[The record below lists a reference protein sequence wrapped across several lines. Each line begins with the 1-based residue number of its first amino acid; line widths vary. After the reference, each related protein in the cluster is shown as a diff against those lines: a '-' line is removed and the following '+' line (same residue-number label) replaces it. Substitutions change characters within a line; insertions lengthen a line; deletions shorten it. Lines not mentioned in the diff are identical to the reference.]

1 MGGAIL
7 YTDSTHIKAKA
18 NKHKKQLVTVEE
30 TPKAYIAELDA
41 QVDRDRRVRGKK
53 PFDRDDSPKDGG
65 TTTRMKSTTDPESGQ
80 QCRDGKPTAFITVS
94 IER

>member
-65 TTTRMKSTTDPESGQ
+65 TTTRMKSMTDPRVANNVGGNAG
-80 QCRDGKPTAFITVS
+80 RLLFDLLV
-94 IER
+94 